1 MMLDPKRT
9 FDELIE
15 RIAADPERA
24 EEIKANRVYRE
35 LSTAVSGSQEFTAV
49 AKLYELQR
57 EGDFDLLVLDTPPSR
72 NALDFLDAP
81 GRLTSFLE
89 GRALKAFIRPT
100 GLGMRVLGRGAAP
113 LLAAL
118 RRVTGRRPDLR
129 PDDVLRAAGRHD
141 RRLLRARGRRS
152 SRCSRRRPRA
162 FVLVTSAQAAAID
175 EAIWFRRTLQEGG
188 LPFAGVI
195 VNRVPPRRAR
205 RRRAA
210 TTWPPSCAS
219 TCPPAW
225 PAGWPTTSPTTT
237 GWPRRDR
244 RNVERLVSEL
254 GDLGDRGLILVP
266 QLDDDVHD
274 VAGLERVRRYPVR
287 LRRRARRDDLRAGG
301 LGRDL
306 EGVRALP
313 GAAQSRSPSPAR
325 RPASPGGARVHRRPA
340 SSAGPDAVTPRP
352 PARPATAARRRA
364 SPGCP
369 ITARS
374 ITSANPTGRIAT
386 SWTATFSASTS
397 GRA

>member
-1 MMLDPKRT
+1 MSITELLEGKRVCVCGGSGGVGKTTTSAAVALGMAARGAKVAVVTIDPAKRLANALGLEALENEPRRVPPDRLGADFTGELWAMMLDPKRT

-57 EGDFDLLVLDTPPSR
+57 AGDFDLLVLDTPPSR

-118 RRVTGRRPDLR
+118 RKVTGVDLISDLTTFFGLLGDMT
-129 PDDVLRAAGRHD
+129 DDFSERAAEVERM
-141 RRLLRARGRRS
+141 LKA
-152 SRCSRRRPRA
+152 PTTA

-175 EAIWFRRTLQEGG
+175 EAVWFRRTLQEGG

-195 VNRVPPRRAR
+195 VNRYHHDLIADG
-205 RRRAA
+205 AA
-210 TTWPPSCAS
+210 TDLVSELREHLS
-219 TCPPAW
+219 
-225 PAGWPTTSPTTT
+225 AGLA
-237 GWPRRDR
+237 GRVAANFDDYHRLAGRDR
-244 RNVERLVSEL
+244 RNVARLVSEL

-274 VAGLERVRRYPVR
+274 VEGLERVRRY
-287 LRRRARRDDLRAGG
+287 LFATDAERA
-301 LGRDL
+301 
-306 EGVRALP
+306 EMISALV
-313 GAAQSRSPSPAR
+313 A
-325 RPASPGGARVHRRPA
+325 
-340 SSAGPDAVTPRP
+340 
-352 PARPATAARRRA
+352 
-364 SPGCP
+364 
-369 ITARS
+369 
-374 ITSANPTGRIAT
+374 
-386 SWTATFSASTS
+386 
-397 GRA
+397 